1 VMSLWQ
7 ALAGQ
12 HVDESIQVSPGSDNV
27 LKLSF
32 PRVRHRT
39 TPNVEIWNRILKN
52 LRAAFGGM
60 RDYLLHRRAV
70 VTHI

>member
-32 PRVRHRT
+32 PRVRHVKYGSRL
-39 TPNVEIWNRILKN
+39 LKN

-60 RDYLLHRRAV
+60 CDYLLHHRFV

>member
-1 VMSLWQ
+1 MSLWQ

-39 TPNVEIWNRILKN
+39 TPNVKYGIE
-52 LRAAFGGM
+52 
-60 RDYLLHRRAV
+60 Y
-70 VTHI
+70 